1 VGDLG
6 SCEFL
11 PQIIAILLDKYAGGG
26 CVTAERDEGSERK
39 LFYLT
44 TSSARII

>member
-11 PQIIAILLDKYAGGG
+11 PDYGNTFKYAGG
-26 CVTAERDEGSERK
+26 CVTAERDD
-39 LFYLT
+39 
-44 TSSARII
+44 RIREKAVLLNYVIC